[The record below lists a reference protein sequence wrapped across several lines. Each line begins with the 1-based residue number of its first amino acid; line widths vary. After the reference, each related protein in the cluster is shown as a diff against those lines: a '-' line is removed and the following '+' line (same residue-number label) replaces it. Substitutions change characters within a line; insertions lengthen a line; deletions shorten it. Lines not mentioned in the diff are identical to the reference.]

1 MFEEE
6 INNKLRLSEKIR
18 GELGI
23 VEHSS
28 EDDLLE
34 MSIEELREKQKIVK
48 RIKEEIVSTKL
59 MEEDR
64 SHLMNRV
71 RLIETKLNSAVRLW
85 MEIRVV
91 AELDVRERI
100 TKAGQPFNV
109 DLILRN
115 KNPFDVTVTL
125 EGSWSQ
131 ELKQVG
137 TPYPKSLTI
146 KARSSKTISFLLQS

>member
-34 MSIEELREKQKIVK
+34 MNIEGLREKQKIVK
-48 RIKEEIVSTKL
+48 RIKEEIVSAKL

-91 AELDVRERI
+91 AELGVRERI
-100 TKAGQPFNV
+100 TKAG
-109 DLILRN
+109 
-115 KNPFDVTVTL
+115 
-125 EGSWSQ
+125 
-131 ELKQVG
+131 
-137 TPYPKSLTI
+137 
-146 KARSSKTISFLLQS
+146 